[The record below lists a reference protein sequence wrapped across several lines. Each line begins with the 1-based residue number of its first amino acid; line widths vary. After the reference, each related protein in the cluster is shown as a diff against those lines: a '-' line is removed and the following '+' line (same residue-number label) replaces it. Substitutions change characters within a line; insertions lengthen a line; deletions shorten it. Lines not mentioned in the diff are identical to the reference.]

1 MTNRPFTRPLV
12 MLVLLF
18 MVGFGAVGFF
28 SIRRDVENL
37 RVISQDNTQWAAAQM
52 EIELLRFRLALQHVA
67 DDPSPDATT
76 KMRDRFDILWSRVF
90 MMGHGLVGAR
100 LEQYDGEHGSVS
112 KLASYLEE
120 IDAKLARLDPADH
133 ATVGIIEATL
143 DGFQTDLREYTLRV
157 VRADGEASAQVRSRI
172 QSSARTTA
180 IISMA
185 AVVLS
190 VIALALILRENRR
203 QRHLALLSQRSA
215 EQAEMASR
223 AKSRFLSMMSHELR
237 NPLNGILGP
246 LALLGQSELAERHR
260 RLVVQAQQSGQS
272 MLQMLSGL
280 LDYGELQDGRFQLK
294 PQPFRVGALAEAI
307 QSELKGEGLAR
318 VVVTVEPGTPER
330 IIGDMDRLRQI
341 FVHLVSFLIEGRPL
355 DQVELN
361 FGYRDGLFSGDIALD
376 GGAER
381 AKDSTD
387 WKLDL
392 LTGLNEFS
400 PDQVTAEALRPL
412 IARGLISASGGILSL
427 PTQTDDRRVL
437 RVSVRCEAPR
447 LEEIRVLLQTRSA
460 ALATIYQAALKSD
473 RVAFVSGDGAVDVV
487 LVDSTSV
494 GEAPLMSRLRSHYP
508 GALFV
513 SLGLPQVPEFF
524 DDVVESPN
532 DMGRLRQTIIG
543 RLAS

>member
-1 MTNRPFTRPLV
+1 MASRPFTRPLV
-12 MLVLLF
+12 LLVLVF

-37 RVISQDNTQWAAAQM
+37 RVISQDNTQWAASQM
-52 EIELLRFRLALQHVA
+52 EIELLRFRMALQSLA
-67 DDPSPDATT
+67 TDPSPEAIALVH
-76 KMRDRFDILWSRVF
+76 DRFDILWSRVF

-100 LEQYDGEHGSVS
+100 LAQYDGEHGSVS

-120 IDAKLARLDPADH
+120 IDPKLANLHTGDVALTVPIDSRLDD
-133 ATVGIIEATL
+133 
-143 DGFQTDLREYTLRV
+143 FQTDLREYTLRV
-157 VRADGEASAQVRSRI
+157 VRADAEASAQVRTRI

-190 VIALALILRENRR
+190 MIALALILRENRR

-215 EQAEMASR
+215 EQAELASR

-246 LALLGQSELAERHR
+246 LALLGQSEMADRHR

-272 MLQMLSGL
+272 MLQLLSGL
-280 LDYGELQDGRFQLK
+280 LDYGEMQDGRFQLK

-307 QSELKGEGLAR
+307 QSELRGEGVSRAT
-318 VVVTVEPGTPER
+318 VTVEPETPER
-330 IIGDMDRLRQI
+330 IVGDMDRLRQI
-341 FVHLVSFLIEGRPL
+341 FVHLITFLLEGQPL
-355 DQVELN
+355 EQVGLAFN
-361 FGYRDGLFSGDIALD
+361 YRDGLFNGDISLGQAPAQTP
-376 GGAER
+376 GA
-381 AKDSTD
+381 TD

-412 IARGLISASGGILSL
+412 IARGLISASGGVLSL
-427 PTQTDDRRVL
+427 PTLPDGRRVI

-447 LEEIRVLLQTRSA
+447 LEEIRVLLQTQSA

-473 RVAFVSGDGAVDVV
+473 RVVFVSGDGPVDVV

-494 GEAPLMSRLRSHYP
+494 GETPLMSRLRGRYP

-532 DMGRLRQTIIG
+532 DMGRLRQSILG